1 LWTRKFERTEKLK
14 SLTTSA
20 GKTVWLDKVRIG
32 TGTIVRKVKP
42 QIVFLRK
49 MEPQLAKIQM
59 SKRESKLIPGR
70 PNMYAIEVRDV
81 GKVFTKWESAK
92 KNGAGSNGKTEIKET
107 IGSPA
112 NGNSHDGW
120 LKRHLPH
127 RKKDTA
133 LDGITFN
140 VRSGEIFGLLGP
152 NGSGKSTMI
161 RILSTLLVPD
171 AGEVRI
177 FGKDVTNDLYEVQR
191 LINRV
196 SVDAAFYKKLSAHEN
211 LMYAARLY
219 GVPAREI
226 PVKAKEILGKI
237 AFDLKRYHD
246 SLEDFSRGMQQKV
259 AIARALLTSPVVLLL
274 DEPTTG
280 LDPKSKREV
289 QAFIEDV
296 RDNHDATIVL
306 TTHDMEEADRLC
318 STIGII
324 DKGKIIAMD
333 TSEGLKS
340 MVLKKMNGTAE
351 GKDVTD
357 ITLEDVFL
365 HLTGA
370 VLKKED
376 DE

>member
-1 LWTRKFERTEKLK
+1 
-14 SLTTSA
+14 
-20 GKTVWLDKVRIG
+20 
-32 TGTIVRKVKP
+32 
-42 QIVFLRK
+42 
-49 MEPQLAKIQM
+49 
-59 SKRESKLIPGR
+59 
-70 PNMYAIEVRDV
+70 MYAIEVSNV
-81 GKVFTKWESAK
+81 GKVFTKWESAR
-92 KNGAGSNGKTEIKET
+92 KNGADKNGKSGENGKSDPSSNGKPKK
-107 IGSPA
+107 
-112 NGNSHDGW
+112 GW
-120 LKRHLPH
+120 FARYLPH
-127 RKKDTA
+127 RKTDTA
-133 LDGITFN
+133 LDEVTFN
-140 VRSGEIFGLLGP
+140 VSSGEIFGLLGP

-171 AGEVRI
+171 KGDVRI
-177 FGKDVTNDLYEVQR
+177 FGKDVTRDLYDVQR

-219 GVPAREI
+219 GVPARE
-226 PVKAKEILGKI
+226 VSSRAREILGKI
-237 AFDLKRYHD
+237 AFDTKRYLD
-246 SLEDFSRGMQQKV
+246 PLEDFSRGMQQKV

-296 RDNHDATIVL
+296 QKNHETTIIL
-306 TTHDMEEADRLC
+306 TTHDMDEADRLC
-318 STIGII
+318 HRIGII

-333 TSEGLKS
+333 TSQGLKS
-340 MVLKKMNGTAE
+340 MVLAEMNGSAE
-351 GKDVTD
+351 GKEIKD

-370 VLKKED
+370 GLKKD